1 MFEKDQIK
9 EMVCVLEIKPNDK
22 FMPSAATSRSGFSLA
37 MMSPSYVGIFEREDG
52 SILQMNVPEKYAG
65 SLQKGMRGTL
75 IYNKKN
81 KFVDFEVL

>member
-1 MFEKDQIK
+1 MIVMVFEEK
-9 EMVCVLEIKPNDK
+9 VCVLEVKSNDK
-22 FMPSAATSRSGFSLA
+22 FMPSAATSRGGFSLA
-37 MMSPSYVGIFEREDG
+37 MMSPSYMGIFEREDG

-81 KFVDFEVL
+81 KFVDFEGI